1 MVLTVRR
8 HSSGGSSLTLRAISA
23 TVHQVIGCA
32 MYHDSSIHFPK
43 RAVQI
48 IPWENPLMDNKM
60 SNKIKE
66 KKFKKKKSQA
76 QNHIFSIRL
85 NLTVNRLV
93 PFHRVIS
100 FIVMDT

>member
-66 KKFKKKKSQA
+66 KKEKKEITGTKSHLFDQ
-76 QNHIFSIRL
+76 
-85 NLTVNRLV
+85 T
-93 PFHRVIS
+93 
-100 FIVMDT
+100 